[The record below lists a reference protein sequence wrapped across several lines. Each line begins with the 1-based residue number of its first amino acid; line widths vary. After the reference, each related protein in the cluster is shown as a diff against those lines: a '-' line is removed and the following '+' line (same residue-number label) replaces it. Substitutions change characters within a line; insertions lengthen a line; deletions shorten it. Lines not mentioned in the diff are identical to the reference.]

1 MQNQQKN
8 LFNKNTI
15 FENKLD
21 QIIEYNKRQDKSIA
35 EIHKIVTGNGTP
47 ENGLV
52 VKQARMSEKIT
63 AICATLKIHWAF
75 LISISLTTIGAIIKV
90 AFF

>member
-1 MQNQQKN
+1 MVERRE
-8 LFNKNTI
+8 FDSI
-15 FENKLD
+15 FESKLD
-21 QIIEYNKRQDKSIA
+21 QIIEYNQRQDKAIA
-35 EIHKIVTGNGTP
+35 EIHKTIHGNGNP

>member
-1 MQNQQKN
+1 MVEERRE
-8 LFNKNTI
+8 LSPI
-15 FENKLD
+15 LLEKLD
-21 QIIEYNKRQDKSIA
+21 NILEYNKRQDKAIA
-35 EIHKIVTGNGTP
+35 DIHKIVTGNGTP
-47 ENGLV
+47 ESGLI